1 MNAQGFQ
8 KIVEARANERVQ
20 EKIRTFKKG
29 VADILNAFSGRCYC
43 DENNS
48 LTSHRRAIV
57 AIMASEDH
65 SKGWPKSLWE
75 NERTAVEK
83 ELLSIMDEMQKA
95 LLAADRS
102 EPGENEIEVTP

>member
-8 KIVEARANERVQ
+8 KIIEARANERVQ

-29 VADILNAFSGRCYC
+29 VAGLLNAFSGQCYN
-43 DENNS
+43 DEKTT
-48 LTSHRRAIV
+48 LTPDRRAIV
-57 AIMASEDH
+57 SIMASEDH
-65 SKGWPKSLWE
+65 SKGWPKTIWE
-75 NERTAVEK
+75 NERDIVEK

-102 EPGENEIEVTP
+102 ELGENSML